1 MSDPLFDLAGRV
13 AVVTGGIGQLG
24 AELSVALASRGMRVA
39 ILDLETT
46 PRGGTPGL
54 ATALEEGTV
63 RAHACDVTDRAQVES
78 ALALV
83 EADWGVPDLLVNAAA
98 IDAPPDAPAAEVGPF
113 EDVPVESLERV
124 VHVNVLGVVVP
135 CQVIGG
141 AMARA
146 GRGSIVNVGSVYGLL
161 SPDQGLYDFR
171 REAGDAFYKP
181 VAYSVS
187 KSALVNLTRYLAT
200 YWGRSGVRVNTLTPH
215 GIENGQPAPFVEAF
229 AARSPLG
236 RLMDV
241 SEAVGAV
248 VFLASDALVVRHR
261 GEPRR
266 RRRLVGLVIPAEVPN
281 LVAGEERPPASG
293 AWLEKTRPADG
304 ADLCRVARSGSADA
318 DAAVAAAREAQ
329 VEWGARTAVER
340 GDVVRAIAALLRER
354 REEASEIVAAETGK
368 GIELARGETD
378 AAVEMGFFVA
388 GEGRRSYGRTT
399 TASMPHRTVL
409 TLRRPVGVAALLI
422 SFNTPLPNVAWKAFP
437 SIFCG
442 NGSVLKPSE
451 HTPVSAWW
459 LGRLCLEAGLPP
471 GVLNVVQGLGPEAG
485 MPLVEDPRVDLVSF
499 TGSAATGR
507 LIAEA
512 AGRRLAKTVMEL
524 GGKNAL
530 VVCDDADLDRAVEW
544 TLASAFSNAGQ
555 RCAAASRIVVFD
567 AVYDDFR
574 ERLARAT
581 WALGDI
587 GPVISEAAMDRILAA
602 VEAACAGGAVVLAG
616 GARVGEQGFHVAPT
630 LVEGVAPD
638 APLSCEEL
646 FGPVAALY
654 RVAGFDEAVALANDS
669 AYGLT
674 AAIHTASVHRAM
686 RFAERVAAGV
696 VVVNA
701 GTHGSE
707 PHMGF
712 GGVKQSGTGWKEA
725 GLESLDV
732 YSETRYVNLVVDP
745 ALT

>member
-1 MSDPLFDLAGRV
+1 
-13 AVVTGGIGQLG
+13 
-24 AELSVALASRGMRVA
+24 
-39 ILDLETT
+39 
-46 PRGGTPGL
+46 
-54 ATALEEGTV
+54 
-63 RAHACDVTDRAQVES
+63 
-78 ALALV
+78 
-83 EADWGVPDLLVNAAA
+83 
-98 IDAPPDAPAAEVGPF
+98 
-113 EDVPVESLERV
+113 
-124 VHVNVLGVVVP
+124 
-135 CQVIGG
+135 
-141 AMARA
+141 
-146 GRGSIVNVGSVYGLL
+146 
-161 SPDQGLYDFR
+161 
-171 REAGDAFYKP
+171 
-181 VAYSVS
+181 
-187 KSALVNLTRYLAT
+187 
-200 YWGRSGVRVNTLTPH
+200 
-215 GIENGQPAPFVEAF
+215 
-229 AARSPLG
+229 
-236 RLMDV
+236 
-241 SEAVGAV
+241 
-248 VFLASDALVVRHR
+248 
-261 GEPRR
+261 
-266 RRRLVGLVIPAEVPN
+266 VIPAEVPN

-293 AWLEKTRPADG
+293 AWLAKTRPADG

-422 SFNTPLPNVAWKAFP
+422 SFNTPLPNAAWKAFP

-451 HTPVSAWW
+451 HAPVSAWW

-485 MPLVEDPRVDLVSF
+485 MPLVDDTRVDLVSF
-499 TGSAATGR
+499 TGSAAAGR

-544 TLASAFSNAGQ
+544 TVASAFSNAGQ
-555 RCAAASRIVVFD
+555 RCAAASRIVVMD
-567 AVYDDFR
+567 TVYEDFR
-574 ERLARAT
+574 TRLLHAVGRVET
-581 WALGDI
+581 V
-587 GPVISEAAMDRILAA
+587 GPVISEESMERILRA
-602 VEAACAGGAVVLAG
+602 VEAARAGGATVLAG
-616 GARVGEQGFHVAPT
+616 GARVGDRGWYVAPT
-630 LVEGVAPD
+630 VVEGVAPD

-646 FGPVAALY
+646 FGPVAVLY
-654 RVAGFDEAVALANDS
+654 RAQSFADAIVIANDS
-669 AYGLT
+669 PYGLT
-674 AAIHTASVHRAM
+674 AAVHTASIHRAM
-686 RFAERVAAGV
+686 RFADRVAAGV

-712 GGVKQSGTGWKEA
+712 GGVRQSGTGWKEA
-725 GLESLDV
+725 GVEALDV